1 MFNKAYCVVESND
14 AGQLVCNGLYYD
26 LEYENMFVESTV
38 KTNAIGATMSRR
50 VKRIGCSN
58 IKDLIEQKKIHI
70 VDANT
75 IVEMST
81 FVAKGQSYEASLTNH
96 DDLMMNLV
104 LFGWFT
110 TTDIFLGMTDIEM
123 KTMLYQEQLKAIQE
137 DVVPFGFVNDDPE
150 KPKHEIDDDGQIWFE
165 TDSGKHSG
173 VF

>member
-1 MFNKAYCVVESND
+1 
-14 AGQLVCNGLYYD
+14 
-26 LEYENMFVESTV
+26 MFVESTV

-58 IKDLIEQKKIHI
+58 IKDLIEQRKIHI

-123 KTMLYQEQLKAIQE
+123 KNMLYKEQLKAIQE

-150 KPKHEIDDDGQIWFE
+150 KPKKIVDDEGTVWFE
-165 TDSGKHSG
+165 TESGKRHDG